1 MHQVSRTLGL
11 IWPDLLR
18 DRIFIFGLIL
28 KLAFI
33 LLLIPEVQEKWFISF
48 MVQTFEQ
55 PSVYPWSSYLDSG
68 GSILSFPYGPIM
80 FLAHFPS
87 TFVGWLIDSLTGL
100 NYFSGLGFR
109 VSLLIADI
117 LILIILLQQ
126 FEGRWRGLLIH
137 YWLSP
142 LVIFITYWHGQTD
155 LIPVAILVLSI
166 ALLKNKKILRSG
178 LVFAGAVAAKH
189 SMVIVFPFIAMY
201 LWFKRGIV
209 TNAYKFVVFF
219 LLALLIIEGPFLF
232 SDGFQQMV
240 INNREAGK
248 IFWLFIPMGDA
259 LRIYIVPLV
268 YLLLLYSAW
277 RLRRMNFD
285 LLLAT
290 LGVAFCVVILL
301 TPPAPGWFL
310 WISPMLAIHLSKGN
324 IGSATLGAL
333 FGFVFVSYHLI
344 YSSGSDIV
352 FMQNIIMPVF
362 LSDFFAQSQV
372 QSLLNTLIVALVAL
386 ITLQMFRDGIKGSD
400 YYYLGK
406 KPLVIG
412 ISGGLGVGKTT
423 FTSALAKLFGN
434 EQVLKITE
442 SSYYNWNPSSPM
454 WKTVTSLNP
463 RSSSLSK
470 MVYDLRNM
478 LESGLFKGCVYNAKY
493 KEFRYKTKQR
503 PRQVIL
509 LDSAFALYSKQ
520 LVDMEDVSFFLDMDN
535 NLRINNQ
542 EDNVRIN
549 ESNKQ
554 EIDFKEYIQSQK
566 ARADVSYKLLSINQE
581 IKKLEMTDSRV
592 KLKVRIKD
600 GLYCQELLRVLIGVC
615 GLQVN
620 INQLDN
626 KMDGVEIDIQGD
638 IDAEDIKFASKI
650 ITPKLNEFIDDENGF
665 FGGKLGLMQ
674 LIALTEIDHAL
685 KRRKI

>member
-1 MHQVSRTLGL
+1 
-11 IWPDLLR
+11 
-18 DRIFIFGLIL
+18 
-28 KLAFI
+28 
-33 LLLIPEVQEKWFISF
+33 

-68 GSILSFPYGPIM
+68 GSLLSFPYGPIM
-80 FLAHFPS
+80 FLAHLPS
-87 TFVGWLIDSLTGL
+87 TFIGWLIDSSTGL
-100 NYFSGLGFR
+100 NYFSGFGFR
-109 VSLLIADI
+109 VSLLMADI
-117 LILIILLQQ
+117 LILVTLLQQ
-126 FEGRWRGLLIH
+126 FEDRWRGLLIH

-189 SMVIVFPFIAMY
+189 SMVIVLPFIAMY

-219 LLALLIIEGPFLF
+219 LLALLVIEGPFLF

-240 INNREAGK
+240 VNNREVGK
-248 IFWLFIPMGDA
+248 IFWLFIPMGDT

-310 WISPMLAIHLSKGN
+310 WISPMLAIHFSKGN
-324 IGSATLGAL
+324 IGSVTLGAL
-333 FGFVFVSYHLI
+333 FGFIFVGYHLI

-352 FMQNIIMPVF
+352 FMHNIIMPIF
-362 LSDFFAQSQV
+362 LSDFLSQPQV
-372 QSLLNTLIVALVAL
+372 QSLLNTLIVAMVTL

-400 YYYLGK
+400 YYCLGK

-412 ISGGLGVGKTT
+412 VSGGSGVGKTT
-423 FTSALAKLFGN
+423 FSSALAKLFGN

-442 SSYYNWNPSSPM
+442 VGYYNWNPSSPM
-454 WKTVTSLNP
+454 WKTVTPLNP

-478 LESGLFKGCVYNAKY
+478 LENGLFKGYVYNAKN
-493 KEFRYKTKQR
+493 KEFRYKAKQR
-503 PRQVIL
+503 PRQVII
-509 LDSAFALYSKQ
+509 LDSTFALYTKQ
-520 LVDMEDVSFFLDMDN
+520 LVEMEDVSFFLDMDD
-535 NLRINNQ
+535 NLRMNSQ
-542 EDNVRIN
+542 EGDVRIDELN
-549 ESNKQ
+549 TQ
-554 EIDFKEYIQSQK
+554 EADFKEYIQPQK
-566 ARADVSYKLLSINQE
+566 TEADVAYKLLPINQD
-581 IKKLEMTDSRV
+581 IKTLEVSDSRV
-592 KLKVRIKD
+592 KLKVRVKD
-600 GLYCQELLRVLIGVC
+600 GLYCQELIRVLIGVC

-620 INQLDN
+620 TNQLAN
-626 KMDGVEIDIQGD
+626 EMNGVEIDIQGD
-638 IDAEDIKFASKI
+638 VDAEDIKFASKI
-650 ITPKLNEFIDDENGF
+650 ITPRLNEFIDDENGF
-665 FGGKLGLMQ
+665 LGGKLGLMQ

>member
-18 DRIFIFGLIL
+18 DRIFIAGLIL
-28 KLAFI
+28 KLFFI
-33 LLLIPEVQEKWFISF
+33 LLFVPEVQQEWFVSF

-68 GSILSFPYGPIM
+68 GNLLSFPYGPIM

-87 TFVGWLIDSLTGL
+87 TFIGWLIDSSTGL

-109 VSLLIADI
+109 VSLLMADI

-126 FEGRWRGLLIH
+126 FEDRWRGLLIH

-155 LIPVAILVLSI
+155 LIPVSILVLSI

-189 SMVIVFPFIAMY
+189 SMAIVFPFIAVY

-219 LLALLIIEGPFLF
+219 LLAFLIIEGPFLF

-240 INNREAGK
+240 VNNREVGK
-248 IFWLFIPMGDA
+248 IFWLFIPMGDT

-310 WISPMLAIHLSKGN
+310 WISPMLAIHFSKGN
-324 IGSATLGAL
+324 IGSVTLGAL
-333 FGFVFVSYHLI
+333 FGFVFVGYHLI

-352 FMQNIIMPVF
+352 FMQNIIMPIF

-372 QSLLNTLIVALVAL
+372 QSLLNTLIVAIVTL

-400 YYYLGK
+400 YYCLGK

-412 ISGGLGVGKTT
+412 VSGGLGVGKTT
-423 FTSALAKLFGN
+423 FSSALAKLFGN

-442 SSYYNWNPSSPM
+442 DGYYNWNPSSPM
-454 WKTVTSLNP
+454 WKTVTPLNP

-478 LESGLFKGCVYNAKY
+478 LESGLFKGYVYNAKN
-493 KEFRYKTKQR
+493 KEFRYKAKQR
-503 PRQVIL
+503 PRQVII
-509 LDSAFALYSKQ
+509 LDSAFALYTKQ
-520 LVDMEDVSFFLDMDN
+520 LVEVGDVSFFLEMDN
-535 NLRINNQ
+535 NLRTNGQ
-542 EDNVRIN
+542 EGNARIDEFN
-549 ESNKQ
+549 TQES
-554 EIDFKEYIQSQK
+554 DFKKYIQPQK
-566 ARADVSYKLLSINQE
+566 SEADVAYKLLSINQE
-581 IKKLEMTDSRV
+581 IKTLEISDSRV
-592 KLKVRIKD
+592 ELKVRVKD
-600 GLYCQELLRVLIGVC
+600 GLYCQELIRVLIGVC

-620 INQLDN
+620 TRQLAN
-626 KMDGVEIDIQGD
+626 EMNGVEIEIQGD
-638 IDAEDIKFASKI
+638 VDAEDIKFASKI
-650 ITPKLNEFIDDENGF
+650 ITPTLNEFVDDENGF

-674 LIALTEIDHAL
+674 LIALAEIDHAL

>member
-1 MHQVSRTLGL
+1 LHQVSRTLGL

-18 DRIFIFGLIL
+18 DRIFIAGLIL
-28 KLAFI
+28 KLFFI
-33 LLLIPEVQEKWFISF
+33 LLFVPEVQQEWFVSF

-68 GSILSFPYGPIM
+68 GNLLSFPYGPIM

-87 TFVGWLIDSLTGL
+87 TFIGWLIDSSTGL

-109 VSLLIADI
+109 VSLLMADI

-126 FEGRWRGLLIH
+126 FEDRWRGLLIH

-155 LIPVAILVLSI
+155 LIPVSILVLSI

-189 SMVIVFPFIAMY
+189 SMAIVFPFIAVY

-219 LLALLIIEGPFLF
+219 LLAFLIIEGPFLF

-240 INNREAGK
+240 VNNREVGK
-248 IFWLFIPMGDA
+248 IFWLFIPMGDT

-310 WISPMLAIHLSKGN
+310 WISPMLAIHFSKGN
-324 IGSATLGAL
+324 IGSVTLGAL
-333 FGFVFVSYHLI
+333 FGFIFVGYHLI

-352 FMQNIIMPVF
+352 FMQNIIMPIF

-372 QSLLNTLIVALVAL
+372 QSLLNTLIVAMVTL

-400 YYYLGK
+400 YYCLGK

-412 ISGGLGVGKTT
+412 VSGGSGVGKTT
-423 FTSALAKLFGN
+423 FSSALAKLFGN

-442 SSYYNWNPSSPM
+442 VGYYNWNPSSPM
-454 WKTVTSLNP
+454 WKTVTPLNP

-478 LESGLFKGCVYNAKY
+478 LENGLFKGYVYNAKN
-493 KEFRYKTKQR
+493 KEFRYKAKQR
-503 PRQVIL
+503 PRQVII
-509 LDSAFALYSKQ
+509 LDSTFALYTKQ
-520 LVDMEDVSFFLDMDN
+520 LVEMEDVSFFLDMDD
-535 NLRINNQ
+535 NLRMNSQ
-542 EDNVRIN
+542 EGDVRIDELN
-549 ESNKQ
+549 TQ
-554 EIDFKEYIQSQK
+554 EADFKEYIQPQK
-566 ARADVSYKLLSINQE
+566 TEADVAYKLLPINQE
-581 IKKLEMTDSRV
+581 IKTLEVSDSRV
-592 KLKVRIKD
+592 KLKVRVKD
-600 GLYCQELLRVLIGVC
+600 GLYCQELIRVLIGVC

-620 INQLDN
+620 TNQLAN
-626 KMDGVEIDIQGD
+626 EMNGVEIDIQGD
-638 IDAEDIKFASKI
+638 VDAEDIKFASKI
-650 ITPKLNEFIDDENGF
+650 ITPRLNEFIDDENGF
-665 FGGKLGLMQ
+665 LGGKLGLMQ

>member
-18 DRIFIFGLIL
+18 DRIFIAGLIL
-28 KLAFI
+28 KLFFI
-33 LLLIPEVQEKWFISF
+33 LLFVPEVQQEWFVSF

-68 GSILSFPYGPIM
+68 GNLLSFPYGPIM
-80 FLAHFPS
+80 FLAHLPS
-87 TFVGWLIDSLTGL
+87 TFIGWLIDSSTGL
-100 NYFSGLGFR
+100 NYFSGFGFR
-109 VSLLIADI
+109 VSLLMADI
-117 LILIILLQQ
+117 LILVTLLQQ
-126 FEGRWRGLLIH
+126 FEDRWRGLLIH

-189 SMVIVFPFIAMY
+189 SMVIVLPFIAMY

-219 LLALLIIEGPFLF
+219 LLALLVIEGPFLF

-240 INNREAGK
+240 VNNREVGK
-248 IFWLFIPMGDA
+248 IFWLFIPMGDT

-268 YLLLLYSAW
+268 YLLLLYSTW

-301 TPPAPGWFL
+301 TPPSPGWFL
-310 WISPMLAIHLSKGN
+310 WISPMLAIHFSKGN
-324 IGSATLGAL
+324 IGSVTLGAL
-333 FGFVFVSYHLI
+333 FGFIFVGYHLI

-352 FMQNIIMPVF
+352 FMHNIIMPIF
-362 LSDFFAQSQV
+362 LSDFLSQPQV
-372 QSLLNTLIVALVAL
+372 QSLLNTLIVAMVTL

-400 YYYLGK
+400 YYCLGK

-423 FTSALAKLFGN
+423 FSSALAKLFGN

-442 SSYYNWNPSSPM
+442 GDYYNWNPSSPI
-454 WKTVTSLNP
+454 WKMVTPLNP

-478 LESGLFKGCVYNAKY
+478 LESGLFKGHFYDAKN
-493 KEFRYKTKQR
+493 KKFRYKTKQR
-503 PRQVIL
+503 PRQVII
-509 LDSAFALYSKQ
+509 LDSAFALYTKQ
-520 LVDMEDVSFFLDMDN
+520 LVEMEDVRFFLDMDD
-535 NLRINNQ
+535 NLRMNSK
-542 EDNVRIN
+542 EGDVRIDELN
-549 ESNKQ
+549 TQ
-554 EIDFKEYIQSQK
+554 GLDFKEYIQPQK
-566 ARADVSYKLLSINQE
+566 TEADVTYKLLPINQE
-581 IKKLEMTDSRV
+581 IKTLEVSDSRV
-592 KLKVRIKD
+592 KLKVRVKD
-600 GLYCQELLRVLIGVC
+600 GLYCQELIRVLIGVC

-620 INQLDN
+620 TNQLAN
-626 KMDGVEIDIQGD
+626 EMNGVEIDIQGD
-638 IDAEDIKFASKI
+638 VDAEDIKFASKI
-650 ITPKLNEFIDDENGF
+650 ITPRLNEFIDDENGF

>member
-1 MHQVSRTLGL
+1 MYQVSRSLGL

-18 DRIFIFGLIL
+18 DRIFIVGLIL
-28 KLAFI
+28 KLFFI
-33 LLLIPEVQEKWFISF
+33 LLFVPEVQQEWFVSF
-48 MVQTFEQ
+48 MVQAFEQ

-68 GSILSFPYGPIM
+68 GDPLSFPYGPIM

-87 TFVGWLIDSLTGL
+87 TFIGWLIDSSTGL

-109 VSLLIADI
+109 VSLLMADI

-126 FEGRWRGLLIH
+126 FEDRWRGLLIH

-155 LIPVAILVLSI
+155 LIPVSILVLSI

-189 SMVIVFPFIAMY
+189 SMAIVLPFIAVY
-201 LWFKRGIV
+201 LWFKRGII

-240 INNREAGK
+240 LNNREVDK
-248 IFWLFIPMGDA
+248 IFWLFVPMGDA
-259 LRIYIVPLV
+259 LKIYIVPLV

-290 LGVAFCVVILL
+290 LGISFCVVILL

-310 WISPMLAIHLSKGN
+310 WISPMLAIHFSKGN
-324 IGSATLGAL
+324 IGSATLGVL
-333 FGFVFVSYHLI
+333 FGFIFVGYHLI
-344 YSSGSDIV
+344 YSSGSDFI
-352 FMQNIIMPVF
+352 FMKNIIMPIF
-362 LSDFFAQSQV
+362 LADFFAQSQV
-372 QSLLNTLIVALVAL
+372 QSLLNTLIIAIVAL

-400 YYYLGK
+400 YYHLGK

-423 FTSALAKLFGN
+423 FSSALAKLFGN

-442 SSYYNWNPSSPM
+442 DSYYNWSSSSPM
-454 WKTVTSLNP
+454 RKTVTSLNP

-478 LESGLFKGCVYNAKY
+478 LESDLFKGYVYNAKN
-493 KEFRYKTKQR
+493 KEFRYKAKQR
-503 PRQVIL
+503 PRQVII
-509 LDSAFALYSKQ
+509 LDSAFALYNKQ
-520 LVDMEDVSFFLDMDN
+520 LVEMEDVSFFLDMDD
-535 NLRINNQ
+535 NLRINSQ
-542 EDNVRIN
+542 EDDARLN
-549 ESNKQ
+549 ELNTQ
-554 EIDFKEYIQSQK
+554 EADFKEYIQPQK
-566 ARADVSYKLLSINQE
+566 TEADVTYKLLPINQE
-581 IKKLEMTDSRV
+581 IKTLEMLDSRV
-592 KLKVRIKD
+592 KLKVRVKD
-600 GLYCQELLRVLIGVC
+600 GLYCQELIKVLIGVC

-620 INQLDN
+620 TNQMVN
-626 KMDGVEIDIQGD
+626 EMNGVEIDIQGD
-638 IDAEDIKFASKI
+638 VNAEDIKFASKI
-650 ITPKLNEFIDDENGF
+650 ITPILNEFIDDENGF